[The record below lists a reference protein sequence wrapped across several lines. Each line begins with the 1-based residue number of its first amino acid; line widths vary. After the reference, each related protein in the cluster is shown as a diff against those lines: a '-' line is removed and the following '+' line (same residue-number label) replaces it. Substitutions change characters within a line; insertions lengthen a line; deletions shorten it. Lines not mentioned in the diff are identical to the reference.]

1 MNALIAENAFGTTA
15 YIIEVI
21 CKHYKNAFFRQLYKL
36 IGSAEIVEGSVGGLL
51 GNLGTGVYDL
61 FYEPIDGL
69 LGDNGS
75 FLEGLGKGGM
85 SLVRQQQK
93 NMKNIS

>member
-1 MNALIAENAFGTTA
+1 M
-15 YIIEVI
+15 
-21 CKHYKNAFFRQLYKL
+21 
-36 IGSAEIVEGSVGGLL
+36 GGLL

-85 SLVRQQQK
+85 LSL
-93 NMKNIS
+93 IHI